1 MNWKDPEKKAQ
12 IVLFNK
18 TLLNK
23 LKAYAIE
30 TDQSFHDV
38 IKGPFARFEAD
49 LLELS
54 QEIDRIRQQAIVANN
69 PPQEQ
74 PITVV
79 E

>member
-12 IVLFNK
+12 LVLFNK

-38 IKGPFARFEAD
+38 IKGPFERFEAD
-49 LLELS
+49 LLQLS
-54 QEIDRIRQQAIVANN
+54 QDIDKIRQAAIVANI
-69 PPQEQ
+69 PQEEPLVIQ
-74 PITVV
+74 
-79 E
+79 